1 MNVESSLRLFL
12 AAQATSQDILT
23 WLLVAQSQQLLQE
36 QHSRETVGFL
46 TQTGVPVKLPY
57 HLFEGLLNMPP
68 VDQHDPIEREFEG
81 AIVQVCGQE
90 HGDTYPGIFL
100 YRDLNY
106 KKCEIYGPP
115 G

>member
-1 MNVESSLRLFL
+1 
-12 AAQATSQDILT
+12 
-23 WLLVAQSQQLLQE
+23 
-36 QHSRETVGFL
+36 
-46 TQTGVPVKLPY
+46 
-57 HLFEGLLNMPP
+57 MPP